1 MRIAI
6 CDDNISDLSNMV
18 SIVNDYKEQRQ
29 NKYKVE
35 YTAFQS
41 AVDFIAALESGQKY
55 DLALLDI
62 LMPAI
67 NGMTAA
73 KEIRQFNQDIK
84 IIFSTSSPEYAVE
97 SYTVGAFYYAL
108 KPIWKD
114 KLFLLLDK
122 LFSEIEI
129 SSRTS
134 LLIKSKSGL
143 RRIHIKNLEFAEVI
157 TRSIFYHL
165 TDGSVIEALGSMVDL
180 EKDLSSYSCFVKPH
194 RSYIINMDHI
204 DTVCQKEIKMQ
215 SSAVVP
221 LAKANNSMVK
231 AAYISY
237 SFQDAELNL

>member
-18 SIVNDYKEQRQ
+18 SIINEYQVQREEKL
-29 NKYKVE
+29 NIE
-35 YTAFQS
+35 YATFQT

-62 LMPAI
+62 IMPML

-84 IIFSTSSPEYAVE
+84 IVFLTSSPEFAVE
-97 SYTVGAFYYAL
+97 SYSVGAYYYAL
-108 KPIWKD
+108 KPIWRD
-114 KLFLLLDK
+114 KLFILLDK
-122 LFSEIEI
+122 IFSEVEI
-129 SSRTS
+129 TSGSS
-134 LLIKSKSGL
+134 LLLKSKTGL
-143 RRIHIKNLEFAEVI
+143 KRIPIKRLEFAEVMI
-157 TRSIFYHL
+157 RSIFYHL
-165 TDGSVIEALGSMVDL
+165 VDGSVIETIGSMAEL
-180 EKDLSSYSCFVKPH
+180 EKDLSSYPCFIKPH

-204 DTVCQKEIKMQ
+204 DTISQKEIQMQ

-221 LAKANNSMVK
+221 LAKVNYPIIK

-237 SFQDAELNL
+237 SFQ

>member
-18 SIVNDYKEQRQ
+18 SIINDYKEQREE
-29 NKYKVE
+29 NYKIE
-35 YTAFQS
+35 YTAFQA

-62 LMPAI
+62 IMPSL
-67 NGMTAA
+67 NGMAAA

-84 IIFSTSSPEYAVE
+84 IIFLTSSPEFAVE
-97 SYTVGAFYYAL
+97 SYSVGAYYYAL
-108 KPIWKD
+108 KPIWRD
-114 KLFLLLDK
+114 KLFILLDK
-122 LFSEIEI
+122 IFSEIEI
-129 SSRTS
+129 SSGTS
-134 LLIKSKSGL
+134 ILIKSKTGL
-143 RRIHIKNLEFAEVI
+143 KRIQIKRLEFAEVI

-165 TDGSVIEALGSMVDL
+165 TDGSVIEALGSMVEL
-180 EKDLSSYSCFVKPH
+180 ENDIRSYSCFIKPH

-204 DTVCQKEIKMQ
+204 DTVCQKEIRMQ

-221 LAKANNSMVK
+221 LAKANYPIVK

-237 SFQDAELNL
+237 SFQ